1 MEKVSMN
8 NAFLKM
14 AKEDAELVQEMK
26 LAITELFAQA
36 KKREMVYLAIEHN
49 TKYLAML
56 AEAADS
62 ERVYAITKLQSQT
75 EDLKRYKEENEDMQ
89 KKTKML

>member
-1 MEKVSMN
+1 MFFALKNEKISGQKSV
-8 NAFLKM
+8 FL
-14 AKEDAELVQEMK
+14 
-26 LAITELFAQA
+26 
-36 KKREMVYLAIEHN
+36 VYLAIEHN

>member
-1 MEKVSMN
+1 MN

-14 AKEDAELVQEMK
+14 AKEDADLIQEMK
-26 LAITELFAQA
+26 LAITELFGQA

-56 AEAADS
+56 ADNARIAA
-62 ERVYAITKLQSQT
+62 EVATTKLQSQT
-75 EDLKRYKEENEDMQ
+75 EDLKRYKEENEANQ
-89 KKTKML
+89 KKMKIL